1 MENIK
6 MKDETRYIVGKMD
19 DVPLWLTR
27 DVTDPRHL
35 KFALTENVSIA
46 LKAADKNI
54 AKDMLAAYKS
64 DTGDKNDFTILKILV
79 KYEIVDE

>member
-6 MKDETRYIVGKMD
+6 IKDEVKYIVGKMS

-27 DVTDPRHL
+27 DVTVPRQL
-35 KFALTENVSIA
+35 KFALTENVSAA
-46 LKAADKNI
+46 LKATDKGI

-64 DTGDKNDFTILKILV
+64 DTGDKDDFTILKILV